1 MKSSIR
7 CLENVSCSKGVEV
20 DGLREGE
27 LPLTEPM
34 PSVAQVDDGLGG
46 IYVKVVETKPGVNFG
61 AGTYLDLHVTQSYS
75 DRQK

>member
-27 LPLTEPM
+27 LLEVFV
-34 PSVAQVDDGLGG
+34 SQEV
-46 IYVKVVETKPGVNFG
+46 
-61 AGTYLDLHVTQSYS
+61 
-75 DRQK
+75 R